1 MQLYLVSPI
10 LFYLLHYAP
19 KLGYLLATV
28 VYIGGTSLMA
38 YLTIHYELGPESG
51 FIKHITPY
59 EFDEQR
65 NYYEKPWCRFQPY
78 LIGMLL
84 GYVLHKTKNTEIKIP
99 HVIYNLIK
107 NFLLLC
113 YVLLCFLLK
122 LSNLSIQI
130 CQNSK
135 MFNFIQISIK

>member
-38 YLTIHYELGPESG
+38 YLTIHYELGPENG

-59 EFDEQR
+59 DFDEQR

-99 HVIYNLIK
+99 HVIFHLITK
-107 NFLLLC
+107 STFFLALFPC
-113 YVLLCFLLK
+113 K
-122 LSNLSIQI
+122 IE
-130 CQNSK
+130 
-135 MFNFIQISIK
+135 

>member
-59 EFDEQR
+59 DFDEQR

-99 HVIYNLIK
+99 HVSACLISHDK
-107 NFLLLC
+107 LLSDPIMC
-113 YVLLCFLLK
+113 QVVF
-122 LSNLSIQI
+122 SIH
-130 CQNSK
+130 
-135 MFNFIQISIK
+135 

>member
-1 MQLYLVSPI
+1 
-10 LFYLLHYAP
+10 
-19 KLGYLLATV
+19 
-28 VYIGGTSLMA
+28 MA

-84 GYVLHKTKNTEIKIP
+84 GYILHKTKNTEIKIP
-99 HVIYNLIK
+99 HVIFHLIK
-107 NFLLLC
+107 KL
-113 YVLLCFLLK
+113 VK